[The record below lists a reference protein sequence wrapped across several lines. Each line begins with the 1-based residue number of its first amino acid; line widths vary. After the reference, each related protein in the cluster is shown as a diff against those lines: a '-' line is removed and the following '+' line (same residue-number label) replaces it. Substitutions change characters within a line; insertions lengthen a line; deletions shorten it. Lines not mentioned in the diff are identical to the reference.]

1 MPSVLFYLT
10 FFVYLTTFRY
20 PFLSG
25 LYTLFSLILFLRYYP
40 VHADRSFERKQAIL
54 ALIVVL
60 NLFLAPVLGVN
71 WREISFLIYFVFLYL
86 AFDNVETD
94 FSSFLKFVNVTYVIY
109 VILSYLVYF
118 NYFNAG
124 FRSAADVGINQF
136 DDLLFDKY
144 IITLIGF
151 DGSTGGIDAY
161 SMLVL
166 ILNFIFRKTRPEWF
180 FILLLAL
187 VNVIWSMRLTPWAM
201 AAVPLLYFALPSA
214 VQKPKKFI
222 FVLLIFLS
230 FLVPAMIGSLMSID
244 DIIFA
249 AITHGRADIWSGY
262 LQLLRDSPLVQVLF
276 GFRDHDLPFV
286 EVWGGTALLNNPHSS
301 YLRILLSFGG
311 AMFVGFFIVMYRLLA
326 DLKERKSIYVV
337 LAILVAAI
345 TSDTIFYNHNP
356 VFLFTLFVVS
366 SSKTNFGLRIGG
378 QLQNSDP

>member
-1 MPSVLFYLT
+1 LFYLT